1 MRRAALA
8 ILPFAL
14 AACGCTLAQRFNAQ
28 AYHRYNDGRMAAVA
42 TALVQGRAEVDLP
55 AAQDAPRVCRGR
67 VDEAYLAIVAAGEA
81 EQRSW
86 RELLQAEESALRL
99 IGDVVEAIAGRNG
112 PEIQRLAPRIE
123 VEAAALR
130 QSRSQWIN
138 ARQAVSTAM
147 AHLREAWTAV
157 WPAEDLDFDLNAA
170 MQRAR
175 AQLPAPSAEAER
187 ALRYYHHAVY
197 TRLAMAYLEVQ
208 PAELPDPQPP
218 LPPGGEGLA
227 EALARLERVLSVR
240 YEMDEAVE
248 LDAARVRELGGGTT
262 RDALQERP
270 ELRQGRYKGDMLAAA
285 EARLRLLKYLDG
297 LLAQCTQDANREG
310 TKEWVVLWP
319 QLPLETDILA
329 FAGLPESPP
338 ADDLSGLTFRR

>member
-8 ILPFAL
+8 ILPFVL

-28 AYHRYNDGRMAAVA
+28 AYHRYHDGRMAAVA
-42 TALVQGRAEVDLP
+42 TALVQGRAEVDVP

-81 EQRSW
+81 ERRSW

-123 VEAAALR
+123 LEAAALR
-130 QSRSQWIN
+130 RSRGQWLS
-138 ARQAVSTAM
+138 ARQAIDAAV
-147 AHLREAWTAV
+147 AHLRETWTAV
-157 WPAEDLDFDLNAA
+157 WLAQDLDFDLNAA
-170 MQRAR
+170 VGRAR

-208 PAELPDPQPP
+208 PSELPDPQPP
-218 LPPGGEGLA
+218 LPAGGERLA

-240 YEMDEAVE
+240 YEMDEAIE
-248 LDAARVRELGGGTT
+248 LDAARVRELSGGAT

-270 ELRQGRYKGDMLAAA
+270 DLRKGRYKGDMLAAA

-297 LLAQCTQDANREG
+297 LLSPCTQDANRDV
-310 TKEWVVLWP
+310 TSEWHALWP
-319 QLPLETDILA
+319 EMPLETDILA
-329 FAGLPESPP
+329 FAGLPESRPI
-338 ADDLSGLTFRR
+338 DDLSGLTFRR